1 MEVLAFAATWPAVE
15 RAFIAFVSR
24 LTGEYDFVFT
34 CSFPLG
40 LPFTL
45 PLTPCANCDA
55 VNGSRRMTCAA
66 RSGGKATLDPSRNVT
81 RRVVRHYSNAR
92 LSSAIGWPLFL
103 LGFR

>member
-1 MEVLAFAATWPAVE
+1 MDVLAFAATWPTVE
-15 RAFIAFVSR
+15 RASDGLRSR
-24 LTGEYDFVFT
+24 LTGDDGFVVT

-45 PLTPCANCDA
+45 PLTPCVNCDA